1 MNYDELEKKLLSPI
15 AYSHSTSERIAKH
28 FMTKYSIVPYESDI
42 MFIFNHEREFQNQN
56 HIISLHQRCSGR
68 VPMHIFH
75 YIVLTYVYSGNLII
89 TVENQTISLNQ
100 GDIIIFDKHVPHS
113 VAPTEE
119 NDLGINIILHEN
131 FFSHRFIN
139 NLPKDQLITQFMI
152 ELMNHQHTH
161 NHYLLFHT
169 HKDHL
174 IHNCVQNILCE
185 HFDPIESSDELIDNF
200 IMILITHLARKSDYN
215 TNLSL
220 EAYKNKALLDNIL
233 KYIREKNVNVDKI
246 TNIPAYFIDFALI
259 TTNSTGHITSFN
271 SKTTFHA
278 VDRNEL
284 NNYDYVIEQGEI
296 NGISWEKWKS
306 GKLIQ
311 RGFIITSA
319 PATITFPKPYANTN
333 YVAFMT
339 PRRSDNTQNP
349 ICAIQSGEFKTT
361 SMVVLAGNLTASLN
375 WITIGQG
382 A

>member
-233 KYIREKNVNVDKI
+233 KYIRENYHEGNLKKMCQNLGYH
-246 TNIPAYFIDFALI
+246 PAY
-259 TTNSTGHITSFN
+259 
-271 SKTTFHA
+271 
-278 VDRNEL
+278 
-284 NNYDYVIEQGEI
+284 
-296 NGISWEKWKS
+296 IS
-306 GKLIQ
+306 KLIKQ
-311 RGFIITSA
+311 HLGK
-319 PATITFPKPYANTN
+319 TFKELINEERMKKAI
-333 YVAFMT
+333 MLL
-339 PRRSDNTQNP
+339 QNKEMP
-349 ICAIQSGEFKTT
+349 IYQIAEEIGIN
-361 SMVVLAGNLTASLN
+361 NLTAFYKRFQEYAKMTPQEYRDA
-375 WITIGQG
+375 IK
-382 A
+382 